1 MNVTVR
7 LHGEP
12 SRYLGTGT
20 DRAALQVAEGATV
33 HSVLA
38 GLGLPEREYWLL
50 AVNGHVAR
58 LEDALHD
65 GDLIEC
71 VAPMSGG

>member
-1 MNVTVR
+1 MTVTVR

-12 SRYLGTGT
+12 SRYLGTGS
-20 DRAALQVAEGATV
+20 DIARLEVGEGATV
-33 HSVLA
+33 HSVLT

-58 LEDALHD
+58 PHDTLRD
-65 GDLIEC
+65 GDLLEC